1 MRKTLDFIYQALIT
15 TQIWVALCFS
25 ALVYFYHLILSVE
38 DIYLLIISFFSVI
51 ATYNS
56 AIFAYNTKQ
65 KWRIIFVL
73 IGGLVSIIFAVC
85 YLKFQS
91 LLIFSLIG
99 ILSLL
104 YALPY
109 TQIKFREIP
118 QMKLFLI
125 AFAWSSTIVLIPNA
139 QYDLWSWSVLFQL
152 IGFFLFITAITIP
165 FDIRDLACDKL
176 KLMTLPQRIGINK
189 AKQISYRS
197 LGLSF
202 LLFSE
207 FKTFNITI
215 LSLILTF
222 IIAAFLIHKTR
233 PESNKWL
240 VAFWVE
246 GISVLPLFF
255 HILLS
260 KM

>member
-1 MRKTLDFIYQALIT
+1 MA
-15 TQIWVALCFS
+15 A
-25 ALVYFYHLILSVE
+25 
-38 DIYLLIISFFSVI
+38 
-51 ATYNS
+51 YNS
-56 AIFAYNTKQ
+56 AVFAYNVNQ
-65 KWRIIFVL
+65 KWRIFFVL
-73 IGGLVSIIFAVC
+73 IGVLVSGLFAVL

-91 LLIFSLIG
+91 LLIFSFLG
-99 ILSLL
+99 ILSFL

-139 QYDLWSWSVLFQL
+139 QYDLWSWSVLFQF

-197 LGLSF
+197 FGLSF

-207 FKTFNITI
+207 YKTFDFTDV
-215 LSLILTF
+215 SLLLTF

-246 GISVLPLFF
+246 GISILPLFF
-255 HILLS
+255 NILLS
-260 KM
+260 EI

>member
-1 MRKTLDFIYQALIT
+1 MA
-15 TQIWVALCFS
+15 A
-25 ALVYFYHLILSVE
+25 
-38 DIYLLIISFFSVI
+38 
-51 ATYNS
+51 YNS

-65 KWRIIFVL
+65 KWRIFFVL
-73 IGGLVSIIFAVC
+73 TGFILSVTLAVFHLRALSLSIFIF
-85 YLKFQS
+85 L
-91 LLIFSLIG
+91 G
-99 ILSLL
+99 ILSFL

-139 QYDLWSWSVLFQL
+139 QYDLWSWSVLSQF

-165 FDIRDLACDKL
+165 FDIRDLTCDKL

-189 AKQISYRS
+189 AKLISYRS

-207 FKTFNITI
+207 FKTFNITS

-222 IIAAFLIHKTR
+222 LIAAFLIHKTR
-233 PESNKWL
+233 PESNKCL

-246 GISVLPLFF
+246 GISILPLFF
-255 HILLS
+255 QIILEYITPFVYE
-260 KM
+260 